1 MLCSCAM
8 MFKAAQILLLDNSK
22 NISIQAVLILPF
34 HNDAECRGRRREMSH
49 NDQGPTFSQL
59 FIHLQTHA
67 GPSPWLWTEK
77 GSGQV
82 HRSKSLSGSIPL
94 PQGHPF
100 PVRVNIDVH
109 INLKEKLTKE
119 RQIIKG
125 DPTNGDQDPTHTY
138 LNNQHKQY
146 LQNLKTF
153 S

>member
-1 MLCSCAM
+1 MLCNCAM
-8 MFKAAQILLLDNSK
+8 MFKAEKLKFFSSTTVRTFQYRRM
-22 NISIQAVLILPF
+22 VILPF

-67 GPSPWLWTEK
+67 GPSPWLWTEGRVAK
-77 GSGQV
+77 CTDPEPVWINPPSPGPP
-82 HRSKSLSGSIPL
+82 LSRACKHLTFIS
-94 PQGHPF
+94 
-100 PVRVNIDVH
+100 
-109 INLKEKLTKE
+109 NLKAKE

-125 DPTNGDQDPTHTY
+125 DPIMKSKTTHTY
-138 LNNQHKQY
+138 FDNQHKQKY